1 MIFCLLS
8 DFWNGPFRST
18 QQKRFFCIFPIQ
30 FCQMQPYSRRRALKA
45 LVFASAGM
53 ALIPACMS
61 DRSKSSLLLK
71 KLSISAD
78 DEALLAELCETLLPK
93 TTTPGAKDLSAH
105 LFVLTMVDDCR
116 TKEDQEKFTRGLA
129 DFKKFCQST
138 GKSDFTAASPDDR
151 KKILNA
157 LLASADKESDLM
169 AFFNTTKGL
178 TIQSYTASE
187 YFLTKVQVYELVPG
201 RYHGCVPV

>member
-1 MIFCLLS
+1 
-8 DFWNGPFRST
+8 
-18 QQKRFFCIFPIQ
+18 
-30 FCQMQPYSRRRALKA
+30 MQPYSRRGALKA

-61 DRSKSSLLLK
+61 DRSKSSILLK
-71 KLSISAD
+71 KIAITGE
-78 DEALLAELCETLLPK
+78 DEALIAALCETILPK
-93 TTTPGAKDLSAH
+93 TTTPGAKELSSH

-116 TKEDQEKFTRGLA
+116 TKADQEKFIKGLA
-129 DFKKFCQST
+129 DFKDFCQST
-138 GKSDFTAASPDDR
+138 GNKDFTTASPEDR
-151 KKILNA
+151 INKLKA
-157 LLASADKESDLM
+157 LLASANKESDLM

-187 YFLTKVQVYELVPG
+187 FFMKNIQVYELVPG

>member
-1 MIFCLLS
+1 
-8 DFWNGPFRST
+8 
-18 QQKRFFCIFPIQ
+18 
-30 FCQMQPYSRRRALKA
+30 MQPYSRRGALKA

-61 DRSKSSLLLK
+61 DRSKSSILLK
-71 KLSISAD
+71 KIAITGE
-78 DEALLAELCETLLPK
+78 DEALIAALCETILPK
-93 TTTPGAKDLSAH
+93 TTTPGAKELSSH

-116 TKEDQEKFTRGLA
+116 TKADQDKFTKGLS
-129 DFKKFCQST
+129 DFKAFCQST
-138 GKSDFTAASPDDR
+138 GNKDFATASTEDR

-187 YFLTKVQVYELVPG
+187 FFLTKVQVYELVPG

>member
-1 MIFCLLS
+1 
-8 DFWNGPFRST
+8 
-18 QQKRFFCIFPIQ
+18 
-30 FCQMQPYSRRRALKA
+30 MQPYSRRRALKA

-71 KLSISAD
+71 KLTISAD
-78 DEALLAELCETLLPK
+78 DEALLAELCETILPK
-93 TTTPGAKDLSAH
+93 TSTPGAKELSAH

-129 DFKKFCQST
+129 DFKKFCLST
-138 GKSDFTAASPDDR
+138 GNKDFIAASPEER
-151 KKILNA
+151 KKMLNS
-157 LLASADKESDLM
+157 LMASADKESDLM

-201 RYHGCVPV
+201 RYHGCVSV